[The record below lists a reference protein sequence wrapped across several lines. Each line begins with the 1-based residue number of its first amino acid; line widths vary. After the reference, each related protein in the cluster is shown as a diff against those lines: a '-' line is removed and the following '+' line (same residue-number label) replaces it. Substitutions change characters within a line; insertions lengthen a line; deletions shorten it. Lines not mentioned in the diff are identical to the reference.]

1 MIVVAGETPFD
12 GRGQL
17 RAVFMLE
24 IVIPTGRR
32 IQHLDLQR
40 GYPQGRT
47 WFAIR
52 RQQGSRSRMSSWRR
66 DRP

>member
-40 GYPQGRT
+40 GYPQGEPGSQS
-47 WFAIR
+47 AGSKAAD
-52 RQQGSRSRMSSWRR
+52 QG
-66 DRP
+66 